1 MESSPA
7 HSPGCDEEDAMK
19 KTLFALVVCL
29 VLLAT
34 AAGPVSADGIII
46 PPPCRGLDCPQP
58 PQRPI
63 TQLNIRY
70 HHVDVRIDN
79 QIAVT
84 RVDQIFHN
92 PNSYPVEGTYVFP
105 LPLDAVVNSFTL
117 WVDGQPVEGK
127 VLPAEEAR
135 QVYEDIVRDLKDPA
149 LLEYVGRGAVQASV
163 FPIPPDGERRI
174 QLEYSQVLTA
184 ENGLVRYTYPLNT
197 EKFSVEPLES
207 VTIRVEVRA
216 GQPLRAVYSPSH
228 SVDVQR
234 PDEQQ
239 AVVTFEQNDVRPD
252 QDFDLM
258 YSLGE
263 SEAFHLFS
271 YRDPG
276 DPADRDG
283 FFLLLLAPRPG
294 AQSQTVAKD
303 LLLVLDH
310 SGSMEGEKF
319 QQAQA
324 ALRYIL
330 GHLNPEDRFHITAF
344 STGVEVY
351 NTELLPASRADDALR
366 WVNSLS
372 AVGSTDINRALL
384 EAAAVADSER
394 PTYLIFLTDGLPTEG
409 VVDTPE
415 ITRNFAQGAPGNLRL
430 FAFGVGYDVDTALL
444 DTLSQEHHGQSAYV
458 RPDEKLD
465 EILSAFY
472 QRISAPVL
480 TGLQI
485 DFGSIAAFDVYPN
498 PLPDLFSG
506 SQVIVAGRYHEG
518 GVADITLSGEVNGA
532 KQEIRFP
539 RQVFTT
545 DSRGAFT
552 GQEGTVPRLWAT
564 RKVGYLLNKIRLEGA
579 GKETIAQIVKL
590 SIRYGIV
597 TPYTSYLVDEPMPLG
612 AQGQEQIIS
621 EAYSQSLEVP
631 LETSGKAAVD
641 RAAQEGQM
649 QAAEVAPAIPSIQAG
664 QGPAG
669 EGNALVRVVGARTF
683 ILQEGTWI
691 DTAYDPQAGP
701 AQRVPFLSE
710 AYFTLVDTRPDLA
723 PALSLGEQ
731 LIVVAGDQAY
741 QVVPEGE
748 DTGAVAIPSPLP
760 TQATARTATAVPAV
774 PGSPAGPAKSTPAPG
789 GAPAGSRIPAAAP
802 WAALALLLLLVLGVL
817 LKKDAA

>member
-1 MESSPA
+1 
-7 HSPGCDEEDAMK
+7 MK

-46 PPPCRGLDCPQP
+46 PPPCRGMDCPQP

-63 TQLNIRY
+63 TQLDIRY

-79 QIAVT
+79 QVAIT
-84 RVDQIFHN
+84 RVDQVFHN
-92 PNSYPVEGTYVFP
+92 PNSYAVEGTYIFP

-127 VLPAEEAR
+127 VLAAEEAR

-163 FPIPPDGERRI
+163 FPIPPGGERRI

-197 EKFSVEPLES
+197 EKFSLQPLEN

-216 GQPLRAVYSPSH
+216 DQPLRAVYSPSH
-228 SVDVQR
+228 SVDIQR

-239 AVVTFEQNDVRPD
+239 AIITFEQNDVRPD

-283 FFLLLLAPRPG
+283 FFLLLLAPRPD

-303 LLLVLDH
+303 VLLVLDH

-330 GHLNPEDRFHITAF
+330 GHLNREDRFHITAF

-351 NTELLPASRADDALR
+351 NSELLPASRADEALR

-384 EAAAVADSER
+384 EAAAVADPER

-409 VVDTPE
+409 VQDSQS
-415 ITRNFAQGAPGNLRL
+415 ILDNFQRAARTNLRL
-430 FAFGVGYDVDTALL
+430 FSFGVGYDVDTFLL
-444 DTLSQEHHGQSAYV
+444 DSLSQEHHGLSTYV
-458 RPDEKLD
+458 RPGEALD

-472 QRISAPVL
+472 ARISTPVL
-480 TGLQI
+480 TDLKL
-485 DFGSIAAFDVYPN
+485 DFGSAQVYDVYPN

-506 SQVIVAGRYHEG
+506 SQVVITGRYRQG
-518 GVADITLSGEVNGA
+518 GAQDVTLQGLVNG
-532 KQEIRFP
+532 QRQTLRFDD
-539 RQVFTT
+539 QAFVE
-545 DSRGAFT
+545 DSRPIRNAPVGL
-552 GQEGTVPRLWAT
+552 PRLWAT
-564 RKVGYLLNKIRLEGA
+564 RKIGYLLNQIRLKGND
-579 GKETIAQIVKL
+579 KELVDQIVRL

-597 TPYTSYLVDEPMPLG
+597 TPYTSYLVTEPMPLG
-612 AQGQEQIIS
+612 A
-621 EAYSQSLEVP
+621 EAQNRV
-631 LETSGKAAVD
+631 
-641 RAAQEGQM
+641 AQDTYNQM
-649 QAAEVAPAIPSIQAG
+649 ATMAPAAPSGAEAVEKAAG
-664 QGPAG
+664 QG
-669 EGNALVRVVGARTF
+669 ALSQADVAAPLSGASEQSVRVVGGKTF
-683 ILQEGTWI
+683 VQAEGIWM
-691 DTAYDPQAGP
+691 DTTYDPESMRPEKVA
-701 AQRVPFLSE
+701 FLSDD
-710 AYFTLVDTRPDLA
+710 YFKLA
-723 PALSLGEQ
+723 NASPEVAAAFALGEKV
-731 LIVVAGDQAY
+731 IVVSGSRVYESVAEGSSVPAFQA
-741 QVVPEGE
+741 P
-748 DTGAVAIPSPLP
+748 TPIPSVEPVFSTPSNPAATPVP
-760 TQATARTATAVPAV
+760 TVTPVFPTATPQPVPTT
-774 PGSPAGPAKSTPAPG
+774 GGRGLPAWPCM
-789 GAPAGSRIPAAAP
+789 GALL
-802 WAALALLLLLVLGVL
+802 ALAVIARVMKGR
-817 LKKDAA
+817 

>member
-1 MESSPA
+1 
-7 HSPGCDEEDAMK
+7 MK
-19 KTLFALVVCL
+19 KRTAFFCLAIILALFVPPLV
-29 VLLAT
+29 AQ
-34 AAGPVSADGIII
+34 ADGIII
-46 PPPCRGLDCPQP
+46 PPRPPCREGDCPVR
-58 PQRPI
+58 RPI
-63 TQLNIRY
+63 SQLEIRY
-70 HHVDVRIDN
+70 HHVTVT
-79 QIAVT
+79 IADQLAKT
-84 RVDQIFHN
+84 RVDQVFFN
-92 PNSYPVEGTYVFP
+92 PNEWAVEGEYVFP
-105 LPLDAVVNSFTL
+105 LPAGAVVSSFTL
-117 WVDGQPVEGK
+117 WVDGKPVAGK
-127 VLPAEEAR
+127 VLSAGEAR
-135 QVYEDIVRDLKDPA
+135 DYYEKTVRDLRDPA
-149 LLEYVGRGAVQASV
+149 LLEYLGQGAVQASI
-163 FPIPPDGERRI
+163 FPIPPQGERHI
-174 QLEYSQVLTA
+174 ELEYEQALLA
-184 ENGLVRYTYPLNT
+184 ENGLVRYVYPLNT
-197 EKFSVEPLES
+197 EKFSLRPLQD
-207 VTIRVEVRA
+207 VIIRVEISDR
-216 GQPLRAVYSPSH
+216 QSIRAVYSPSH
-228 SVDVQR
+228 AVAQDRKSQYAVSVGY
-234 PDEQQ
+234 E
-239 AVVTFEQNDVRPD
+239 EQNILPD
-252 QDFDLM
+252 ADFVLY

-263 SEAFHLFS
+263 QEAFHLFS
-271 YRDPG
+271 YRDPSDAS
-276 DPADRDG
+276 DPDG
-283 FFLLLLAPRPG
+283 FFLFLLAPKPG
-294 AQSQTVAKD
+294 TGSEKVAKD
-303 LLLVLDH
+303 VLLVLDR

-319 QQAQA
+319 SQAQS

-330 GHLNPEDRFHITAF
+330 HRLDAGDRFYLLAF
-344 STGVEVY
+344 STGIETY
-351 NTELLPASRADDALR
+351 ASELRPASEANEAIN
-366 WVNSLS
+366 WVDRLG
-372 AVGSTDINRALL
+372 AAGSTDINRALL